1 MDTPAAKPQHCQ
13 VENGGKLPAASG
25 GAAALC
31 AAIERAVAAR
41 APGAEF
47 SVRVRVL
54 SPSRLT
60 ASVTANGR
68 VLPEQSFA
76 SMDRDVDSGSFERF
90 ADAIAGQVAH
100 SRTGK

>member
-1 MDTPAAKPQHCQ
+1 MDTPAAQSEHCQ
-13 VENGGKLPAASG
+13 VVNAGKLPAASG
-25 GAAALC
+25 GATALC
-31 AAIERAVAAR
+31 GAIERAVAKR

-60 ASVTANGR
+60 ASVAAKGR

-76 SMDRDVDSGSFERF
+76 SMDRDVDGRSFERF
-90 ADAIAGQVAH
+90 ADAIAAQVAQ
-100 SRTGK
+100 SARGK